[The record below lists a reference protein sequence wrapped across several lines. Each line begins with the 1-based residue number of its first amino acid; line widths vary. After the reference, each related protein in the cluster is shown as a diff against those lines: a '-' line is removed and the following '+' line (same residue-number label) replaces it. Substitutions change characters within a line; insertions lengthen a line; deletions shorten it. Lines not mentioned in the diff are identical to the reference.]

1 MNPYMF
7 HHHFNNVARNMN
19 NYLIASSYNYYRNQ
33 SRDQRNYFI
42 MYERPSLMNSGLSGL
57 MAYGLSYIGLP
68 ANVVNVGYR
77 FGAFLDN
84 NA

>member
-7 HHHFNNVARNMN
+7 NYHFNNVARSMN
-19 NYLIASSYNYYRNQ
+19 NYVIASSYNYYRNRN
-33 SRDQRNYFI
+33 RDQRNYLV
-42 MYERPSLMNSGLSGL
+42 MYERPSLMNWGLGGL
-57 MAYGLSYIGLP
+57 MAYGLGAIGLP
-68 ANVVNVGYR
+68 SSVVSYGYR